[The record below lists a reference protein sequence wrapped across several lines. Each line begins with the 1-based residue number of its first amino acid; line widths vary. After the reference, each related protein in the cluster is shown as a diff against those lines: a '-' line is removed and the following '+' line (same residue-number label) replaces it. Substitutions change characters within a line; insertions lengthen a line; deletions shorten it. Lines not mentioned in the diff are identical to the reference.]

1 MKEFFW
7 WYQRCAVRI
16 SMKILSHLLRSYCL
30 NLSLEF
36 RFAYFQIV
44 LSAQNIEEGIFL
56 SQGDQIHQIAPVLM

>member
-1 MKEFFW
+1 
-7 WYQRCAVRI
+7 
-16 SMKILSHLLRSYCL
+16 MKILSHLLRSYCL